1 MKRED
6 GKIWNEAKKHATLVS
21 ANWNL
26 KTTRGAF
33 IAEYTERRWLADEN
47 NWLLMHIRSL
57 GGRIGALKKRIAALE
72 KGGGK

>member
-1 MKRED
+1 MTRED
-6 GKIWNEAKKHATLVS
+6 KKIWEESKKHATLVS
-21 ANWNL
+21 SKWNL

-47 NWLLMHIRSL
+47 NRLLMHIRSL

-72 KGGGK
+72 KGGEK